1 MDDFLETMLK
11 QDPAPAASGEAS
23 PSTPAPESTP
33 ASTPE
38 PTPATTAE
46 PAAAGEPAAGG
57 KPASPE
63 GYVPIAALLDDRE
76 KRQKAQAEADEL
88 KAQIKKL
95 TEKRAPSPSYQDDP
109 EAWARSLEQRTQE
122 IKRDTK
128 FEQSEMFAVDKYGSE
143 LVEAAKA
150 WSEEKAKSE
159 AAQYGYSPLV
169 TMIHHQRHPL
179 DWVVKEYQQ
188 AKWLAEVGNDRDA
201 WVKKRYSELSA
212 STDPNAPPA
221 NNAGGSPQPGTPQNT
236 KPPFVPPKSLVNA
249 PSAGGMTK
257 GTPIGGGVAFDAVF
271 PN

>member
-1 MDDFLETMLK
+1 MNDFLDGMLK
-11 QDPAPAASGEAS
+11 EDPKPAASGE
-23 PSTPAPESTP
+23 P
-33 ASTPE
+33 
-38 PTPATTAE
+38 
-46 PAAAGEPAAGG
+46 PAATSETQPPPAAQPGASGEPAPAGDPA

-63 GYVPIAALLDDRE
+63 PGYVPLAALLDDRE

-95 TEKRAPSPSYQDDP
+95 TEKRVPPPSYQDDP
-109 EAWARSLEQRTQE
+109 DAWARSLEQRTYE

-221 NNAGGSPQPGTPQNT
+221 NNAGGSPQPGTPPSA